1 MKNKLLP
8 LYLTNFLLVFDDN
21 LLKSLICFISVYWVP
36 DAYKSVVMSL
46 ATGFLVLPFILFS
59 PYAGYLSK
67 KLNKR
72 QFVVYLKTAEILTTL
87 IAITG
92 FWTEN
97 IYLVFLG
104 IFLIGLQGTFFSPLK
119 FALVRDIGGE
129 EKSSIGTGTVE
140 MTTFYGVLIGTAAA
154 GLLTDID
161 LRYRM
166 LWIGAAFIMVSVSG
180 LITALQI
187 RASEPKAL
195 TLHIAP
201 LNFINY
207 IIRKYKWAN
216 NHVKGL
222 NNIVLGLSLFWL
234 VASLIQL
241 NLYVHCIDYLGI
253 SSTKTGVILALVAIA
268 IGTGSF
274 VSGLIAKEHVEVGL
288 IPLGGTLFIG
298 SIMAIFIFNPKGIA
312 FVALIMLAAL
322 TAGLFKTPMNA
333 WMQVH
338 VKGRKLGDAV
348 AYNNLINFIFILIS
362 AGIFGITESL
372 YGSRAVF
379 LVVGLLSVLMIVLL
393 TINTKGI
400 KESIHRLLK
409 I

>member
-1 MKNKLLP
+1 
-8 LYLTNFLLVFDDN
+8 
-21 LLKSLICFISVYWVP
+21 
-36 DAYKSVVMSL
+36 MSL

-67 KLNKR
+67 KMNKR
-72 QFVVYLKTAEILTTL
+72 QFVVYLKMAEIATTF
-87 IAITG
+87 IAIAG
-92 FWTEN
+92 FWFEN
-97 IYLVFLG
+97 IYFVFTG
-104 IFLIGLQGTFFSPLK
+104 IFLMGLQGTFFSPLK

-154 GLLTDID
+154 GFITDID
-161 LRYRM
+161 VRYRI

-180 LITALQI
+180 LLTALQI
-187 RASEPKAL
+187 RAVEPKAL
-195 TLHIAP
+195 SLHIAP
-201 LNFINY
+201 MNFITY

-253 SSTKTGVILALVAIA
+253 SSTQTGVILALVAIA

-274 VSGLIAKEHVEVGL
+274 ISGLIARKNVEVGL
-288 IPLGGTLFIG
+288 IPLGGTLFII
-298 SIMAIFIFNPKGIA
+298 SIMAIFIFNPKGVA
-312 FVALIMLAAL
+312 FVVLIMLAAI

-362 AGIFGITESL
+362 AGIFGITESMF
-372 YGSRAVF
+372 GSRAVF
-379 LVVGLLSVLMIVLL
+379 LVVGLLSVLMIILL
-393 TINTKGI
+393 SFNTRGI
-400 KESIHRLLK
+400 KESVHRLLK